1 MGSSTAVHNVLM
13 SITNLSIDDMY
24 ALHVIN
30 KISDGSRI
38 HLIARNNFAQATSQN
53 YETVETPL
61 GLLSTPENVTC
72 YKLKT
77 FDHSVILGMYRQLQ
91 CSLFIHVCKDVDNI
105 LDPPIAIPTKP
116 EDAQIIPQEPAI
128 EKLPF
133 LSVLVVSLSYD
144 NVPRK
149 LRYMAKQFHF
159 VINTGLHAQEKITDT
174 MPDIEGIT
182 IFSRFR
188 SPICEG
194 MSKELARAKF
204 GIEPDKFILYVD
216 INAAI
221 ELCGFDVVVQAYN
234 RLLREKPELVGKI
247 LLLINANPNNVM
259 LNNVL
264 AVEGFTRETVNIVP
278 HCYMDATKNNETVLH
293 EAIIAAD
300 VVLKPSTG
308 CDFDPNF
315 FLAQQYGRPVVYAD
329 IMKAKEY
336 SFYGLKLSKT
346 QRFFDGMAQGILYHP
361 NVNEL
366 CDLMYSMYKSIR
378 KRPGP
383 SVRVLKAMKTFQEKH
398 DTFDQQWNMLL
409 EGII

>member
-1 MGSSTAVHNVLM
+1 MQSSEAVRNVLM
-13 SITNLSIDDMY
+13 SVTNLSVDDMY

-30 KISDGSRI
+30 KMSDSSRV
-38 HLIARNNFAQATSQN
+38 HLLARNNFARSTSQN
-53 YETVETPL
+53 YEPVETPL

-72 YKLKT
+72 YSLKT
-77 FDHSVILGMYRQLQ
+77 FDHSVVLEMYHHLQ
-91 CSLFIHVCKDVDNI
+91 CTLFIHVCKDADNI
-105 LDPPIAIPTKP
+105 LDPPVATPTKP
-116 EDAQIIPQEPAI
+116 QDAQITPQEPAI
-128 EKLPF
+128 QKLPF
-133 LSVLVVSLSYD
+133 LSLLVVSLSYD
-144 NVPRK
+144 SIPRK

-159 VINTGLHAQEKITDT
+159 AIYTGLHAQEKFTDT
-174 MPDIEGIT
+174 LPDIESVT

-204 GIEPDKFILYVD
+204 GIESDKFILYVD

-221 ELCGFDVVVQAYN
+221 ELCGFDVVVQAYS
-234 RLLREKPELVGKI
+234 RLILEKPELVGKI

-259 LNNVL
+259 LNNIL
-264 AVEGFTRETVNIVP
+264 ATEGFTRETVNIVP
-278 HCYMDATKNNETVLH
+278 HFYMDATKNNETVLH

-308 CDFDPNF
+308 CDFDPNL

-329 IMKAKEY
+329 IMKAKNY

-366 CDLMYSMYKSIR
+366 YQLMYSMYKSIR

-383 SVRVLKAMKTFQEKH
+383 SLQVMKAMKTFQESY
-398 DTFDQQWNMLL
+398 DTFDEQWNLLL